1 MVVDATLSLKAESAS
16 FFVPESAVVDGNTG
30 TYVMGI
36 IDGKTK
42 RISVNKGRKNKTL
55 VEIYGNL
62 SEGINILQHITEE
75 TKEGITF

>member
-1 MVVDATLSLKAESAS
+1 
-16 FFVPESAVVDGNTG
+16 
-30 TYVMGI
+30 MGI